1 MTSPGACDYRLVHAN
16 VARAK
21 APLDSPLMAEFVSLV
36 DEINALARRAP
47 GFVAQPT
54 PPDDGSVFRAPLLL
68 NVSIWESIEQLDA
81 FTHEGKHAEALE
93 RRAEWFDQG
102 GTDPKYVLFWMP
114 ATDAVTER
122 EVRRR
127 LDHLREHGPTP
138 YAFTFDRRFTA
149 QEAREFVPAR

>member
-54 PPDDGSVFRAPLLL
+54 PPDDGAVFRAPLLL
-68 NVSIWESIEQLDA
+68 NVSIWESIEQATLSP
-81 FTHEGKHAEALE
+81 TKE
-93 RRAEWFDQG
+93 RTRKLSNGEQSGLIRA
-102 GTDPKYVLFWMP
+102 
-114 ATDAVTER
+114 
-122 EVRRR
+122 
-127 LDHLREHGPTP
+127 
-138 YAFTFDRRFTA
+138 
-149 QEAREFVPAR
+149 ARIQRM